1 MNSIKLTQTEVLSL
15 TPNQRIKLLE
25 YYQDKACN
33 TDYIKNPIE
42 SDVVQ
47 YNINFLESKILYNEY

>member
-33 TDYIKNPIE
+33 TDYIKNPI
-42 SDVVQ
+42 
-47 YNINFLESKILYNEY
+47 